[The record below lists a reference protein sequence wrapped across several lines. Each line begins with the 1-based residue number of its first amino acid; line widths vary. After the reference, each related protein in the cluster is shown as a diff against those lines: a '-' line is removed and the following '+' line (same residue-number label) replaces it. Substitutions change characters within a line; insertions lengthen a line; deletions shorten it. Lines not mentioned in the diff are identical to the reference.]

1 MRGLHAAD
9 NEQIKNQNHNPL
21 TLALSPRGERGQ
33 SQSIAGSR
41 DESHSAIRTV
51 QFAQCNSNSAIRT
64 VQFEQCNSNSV

>member
-51 QFAQCNSNSAIRT
+51 QFEQRLNPTARCGNYSADVPSWT
-64 VQFEQCNSNSV
+64 S